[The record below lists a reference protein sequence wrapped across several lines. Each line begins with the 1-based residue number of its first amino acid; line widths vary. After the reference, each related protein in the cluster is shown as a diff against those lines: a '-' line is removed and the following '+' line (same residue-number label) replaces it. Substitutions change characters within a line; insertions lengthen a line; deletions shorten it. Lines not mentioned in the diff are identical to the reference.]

1 MRRDYMYWEDQIK
14 TFLEDEK
21 RLTEL
26 LKENSALES
35 LKNVEDAI
43 VQYNHNF
50 GHITGYIKFE
60 EVDELDEDEQ
70 AEESEEYLYQYMKRI
85 NELSSEI
92 KKLQNRLKKMREEW
106 LEELGDLEEY

>member
-1 MRRDYMYWEDQIK
+1 MDDHMFWEDQIK
-14 TFLEDEK
+14 TFLENEK

-26 LKENSALES
+26 LKENNALES

-43 VQYNHNF
+43 IQYNHNF

-60 EVDELDEDEQ
+60 EVRELDADQQ
-70 AEESEEYLYQYMKRI
+70 AEESEEYLYEYMKRT

-106 LEELGDLEEY
+106 REEVEDLE

>member
-1 MRRDYMYWEDQIK
+1 MYWEDQIK

-35 LKNVEDAI
+35 FKNVEDAI